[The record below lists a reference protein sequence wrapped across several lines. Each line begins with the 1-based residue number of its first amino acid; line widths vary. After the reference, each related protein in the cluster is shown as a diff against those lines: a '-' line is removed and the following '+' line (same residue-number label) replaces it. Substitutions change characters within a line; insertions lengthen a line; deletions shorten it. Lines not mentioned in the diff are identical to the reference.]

1 MSVIVDAEDK
11 LVGVGISMPSLSQGL
26 RKANGR
32 IFPFGWYHILKSIK
46 GKSDVVDL
54 MLIAVAKEYQ
64 NKGVN
69 AMIFADLLPI
79 YIKSGFK
86 FAESNI
92 ELETNENVQQ
102 QWQYFNY
109 RQHRRRRAWKKQL

>member
-1 MSVIVDAEDK
+1 
-11 LVGVGISMPSLSQGL
+11 
-26 RKANGR
+26 
-32 IFPFGWYHILKSIK
+32 
-46 GKSDVVDL
+46 
-54 MLIAVAKEYQ
+54 
-64 NKGVN
+64 
-69 AMIFADLLPI
+69 MIFADLLPI
-79 YIKSGFK
+79 YIKSGSK